1 MCVLNSA
8 AAICAYVVLAAEA
21 HSAATLV
28 GPYWLARS
36 VIALAL
42 KFNELEPRASVR
54 VLAVAGAEAHQTMP
68 AAAPAMIRFD
78 EVLTAPELAQ
88 FEQARG
94 HQPLRVR
101 VALGHHISPG
111 YLVVTGI
118 VNVSMGML
126 GGYTEFR
133 RELRKEA
140 SDQSPGG

>member
-1 MCVLNSA
+1 MKDELAPLDWRAVLFGGTV
-8 AAICAYVVLAAEA
+8 CA
-21 HSAATLV
+21 
-28 GPYWLARS
+28 
-36 VIALAL
+36 VIALPSLLVGAAVSDEEGS
-42 KFNELEPRASVR
+42 N
-54 VLAVAGAEAHQTMP
+54 LAVVALILILFLAPFLGGAVAARDKRATPFTHG
-68 AAAPAMIRFD
+68 AAAAALGWL
-78 EVLTAPELAQ
+78 VLVIHAV
-88 FEQARG
+88 
-94 HQPLRVR
+94 VR